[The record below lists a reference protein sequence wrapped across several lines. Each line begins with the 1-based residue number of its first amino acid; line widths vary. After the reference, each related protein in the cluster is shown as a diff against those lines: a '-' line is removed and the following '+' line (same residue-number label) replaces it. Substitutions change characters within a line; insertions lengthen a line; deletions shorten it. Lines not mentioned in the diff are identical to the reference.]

1 MVLRAQAMT
10 RIKPTFRAGRKSDAS
25 DLAVLLDSAG
35 RGLVAWLWATVRAPG
50 QSILDVGRQRI
61 ITNTNSPSYFPNW
74 TVAEIDGE
82 VAGALTGFVVTQT
95 GRPSDVSDLPAAFA
109 PYLELEA
116 LAATTWELMAV
127 SVFPEYR
134 GLGLGAA
141 LLAEAS
147 NLARR
152 TGARQMSLLVESD
165 NSRAVRLYD
174 RFGFREM
181 ARRPFVPFPGSTDQG
196 DWMLMVKDIA

>member
-1 MVLRAQAMT
+1 MT
-10 RIKPTFRAGRKSDAS
+10 RIKPIFRAARKSDAS

-35 RGLVAWLWATVRAPG
+35 RGLVAWLWTTLRAPG

-61 ITNTNSPSYFPNW
+61 VASTNSPSYFPNW
-74 TVAEIDGE
+74 TVAEIDEE
-82 VAGALTGFVVTQT
+82 VVGGLTGFVVPET
-95 GRPSDVSDLPAAFA
+95 GKSRDVPDLPEAFA

-116 LAATTWELMAV
+116 LAAATWELMAI

-141 LLAEAS
+141 LLVEAS

-152 TGARQMSLLVESD
+152 SGVRQMSLLVESD
-165 NSRAVRLYD
+165 NSGAVRFYG
-174 RFGFREM
+174 RSGFREM

-196 DWMLMVKDIA
+196 DWILMVKDIA